1 MRHRCSLLPIL
12 LLVALFSLVA
22 MASHAA
28 RPAAVSEP
36 LLGTPQ
42 RFVVGTPQEMYV
54 VCQLGVTR
62 PGAYLVDYLYPPNDA
77 YFTLLVPENCACPG
91 PNGVLLSNAHA
102 LLNFQMACSIPVS
115 VGVVAADLTDPL
127 CPVPVPG
134 QYICAP
140 VNYNL
145 APAAAGNYNF
155 AFALPSG
162 CCITQKAFLVIT
174 FTGAGTCTTLPR
186 LITTDGCDPCVS
198 YNVYPAGFDDLCA
211 DIGFPGNPNMY
222 VEAACCDIVP
232 ALRGTWGRVKT
243 LYR

>member
-1 MRHRCSLLPIL
+1 MRRRYPLIAVL
-12 LLVALFSLVA
+12 LLVALSLVA
-22 MASHAA
+22 TASQAA
-28 RPAAVSEP
+28 KPTVVPEP
-36 LLGTPQ
+36 LQGTLQKFAVETPQ
-42 RFVVGTPQEMYV
+42 QMYIA
-54 VCQLGVTR
+54 CQLGVTGA
-62 PGAYLVDYLYPPNDA
+62 PAYLVNYLYPPSDA
-77 YFTLLVPENCACPG
+77 YYTLLDPAACGACPG

-102 LLNFQMACSIPVS
+102 MLNFPMACSIPVS
-115 VGVVAADLTDPL
+115 VAVVGADLTDPL

-134 QYICAP
+134 QTICGP

-145 APAAAGNYNF
+145 APAAAGNYDF
-155 AFALPSG
+155 TFALPSG
-162 CCITQKAFLVIT
+162 CCITQKAFLVVT

-198 YNVYPAGFDDLCA
+198 YNVYPAGFDDLCV

-232 ALRGTWGRVKT
+232 AMQGTWGRVKT